1 MSANIEAKLDSANN
15 RDRKSTRL
23 NSSHSQISYAV
34 LCLQKKYST
43 NLSFIHP
50 KSFTLSVLS
59 RVKASSQEFRSN
71 LCLCSVPYS
80 IPYLVCLRC
89 IKNDICRMMH

>member
-34 LCLQKKYST
+34 LCLEKKYT
-43 NLSFIHP
+43 TDKILLNTPVLGIVLR
-50 KSFTLSVLS
+50 KIAVARFTRTLGTLITSGVPILERLAITARTSVNAVLEL
-59 RVKASSQEFRSN
+59 A
-71 LCLCSVPYS
+71 L
-80 IPYLVCLRC
+80 
-89 IKNDICRMMH
+89 